1 MSIFNR
7 FSMIKRNHIL
17 SLRGQNF
24 LQAPWAGGIVLV
36 VCVIIA
42 MLLANMPATS
52 DIYHA
57 VLHTDLGLY
66 IKTHGAEP
74 ILFPEGMTVEKFIND
89 GLMVIFFFTVGLEIR
104 REISHGQLSS
114 PKKAALPIIAAMG
127 GMLVPALIF
136 ICFNGGTTTSNGW
149 GIPTATDI
157 AFAIGI
163 MSLLGKRV
171 PISLKVFLTAL
182 AVADDLGAIL
192 VIALFYGET
201 PNLLLLG
208 IAVLIMVGIYFMRRM
223 GEFRMMAYLIP
234 AAVVWILFYYSGVHA
249 TISGVAMAMLIPTR
263 PRYSRSYYLHKADII
278 ERNIASAAASDDEAS
293 QEILHYNINRMHQV
307 ANGAMSMSHRLEH
320 ALMPYVNFLIMPIF
334 ALANAGVHIEPAEY
348 FNIFEYSPEMGS
360 IGMGIFLGLVIG
372 KPLGISLFSYLAVK
386 FGLAE
391 RPSGA
396 TWRMLIAV
404 ACLGG
409 IGFTMSIFVDNLAF
423 CTNTEIVSAAEAA
436 VNLEFINKGKIA
448 ILMGSTVAAV
458 LGSLLIIQESM
469 FERHRNEK
477 K

>member
-57 VLHTDLGLY
+57 VLHTDLGLH

-74 ILFPEGMTVEKFIND
+74 ILFPEGMTVEKIIND

-278 ERNIASAAASDDEAS
+278 ERNIANAAASDDEAS
-293 QEILHYNINRMHQV
+293 QEILHYNINRMQQV

-334 ALANAGVHIEPAEY
+334 ALANAGVHIESAEY

-386 FGLAE
+386 LGLAE

-436 VNLEFINKGKIA
+436 VNLELINKGKIA